1 MLKKYKVL
9 NRMILLILTIM
20 LAFPQGLSPTAFAAN
35 PIRLVIDGKDFTR
48 NAAPVIQNDRT
59 LVPIR
64 VITEQL
70 GGEVE
75 WNNAERSVK
84 IVKGNTTVILR
95 IDSHLIE
102 IQNGEKTY
110 TLVDVP
116 PKIINERTFVPLR
129 LVGNALGISVEWD
142 NANRTVNVSSKK
154 SSMVEPFFDVKLNI
168 NNGQA
173 ITGKTNLQIS
183 TGNTNISNA
192 TEIKYLLLNPN
203 TAKGKIVA
211 RGTNLT
217 QGYNFTPYISDSGEK
232 VLVAAIYDSNGR
244 FIAGDAKHVNINIAP
259 SVELTGVYN
268 NQVVE
273 NTVGLGVNTNFVPS
287 YVKYEI
293 TNIDKGKTTTTAES
307 DPFGPYNWGP
317 NMEDNGNY
325 AIKVI
330 AFDENGKSYESPVV
344 VVQVAMTRKL
354 SLNGI
359 PANKIIDRPV
369 TLLASRNFAVSET
382 QYILRDSKSGFEEII
397 ATIPYGSYSWFPEPD
412 LAGMKEVFVRVKDGR
427 GVYHE
432 SAPISVNI
440 PSTHK
445 FILSGIGPKQVLTGP
460 VKLKTIS
467 NVKLTS
473 VNYVL
478 LNPITGA
485 RTNIATNQNPSVEFT
500 FTPTTTG
507 EYKIQVEGIL
517 AGKTIRGQEIPFK
530 VYLGK
535 TYGPTP
541 VIAKD
546 KFLGMASNLAVE
558 SWKNTGMSAAL
569 QTAQSILETGW
580 GQSVP
585 TDKYTGKV
593 SNNLFGIKGVGPN
606 GSVISN
612 TWEEYD
618 GITFRIDAE
627 FRAYKS
633 VNESWADHKEFLKKD
648 RYQILRDVMYDS
660 TQGAWA
666 LRRAGYATDSQY
678 PIKLM
683 NLIKQY
689 NLHELDKIG
698 I

>member
-1 MLKKYKVL
+1 MLKKYKTL
-9 NRMILLILTIM
+9 TRMILLILAIM
-20 LAFPQGLSPTAFAAN
+20 LTFPQSLSPSFAAN
-35 PIRLVIDGKDFTR
+35 SIRLVIDGKDFT
-48 NAAPVIQNDRT
+48 NTAAPVIQNDRT

-70 GGEVE
+70 GGQVE
-75 WNNAERSVK
+75 WNNAE
-84 IVKGNTTVILR
+84 GNTTVLLR

-116 PKIINERTFVPLR
+116 PKIINDRTFVPLR

-142 NANRTVNVSSKK
+142 NANRIVNVD
-154 SSMVEPFFDVKLNI
+154 SMKTAVVEPFSDVKLNI

-173 ITGKTNLQIS
+173 ISGKTNIQIS
-183 TGNTNISNA
+183 TGNTNLKNA
-192 TEIKYLLLNPN
+192 EEIKYLLLDPN

-217 QGYNFTPYISDSGEK
+217 SNYEYFPHISDNGEK

-244 FIAGDAKHVNINIAP
+244 FIAGDAKQVNVNIVP
-259 SVELTGVYN
+259 SVELTGIYN
-268 NQVVE
+268 NQVID
-273 NTVGLGVNTNFVPS
+273 NTVSLGADTSFVPAF
-287 YVKYEI
+287 VKYEI
-293 TNIDKGKTTTTAES
+293 TNIDKDKTTTTAES

-317 NMEDNGNY
+317 DMEDNGNY

-330 AFDENGKSYESPVV
+330 AFDENGKSYESAPVV
-344 VVQVAMTRKL
+344 VQADMKRKL
-354 SLNGI
+354 SLTGV
-359 PANKIIDRPV
+359 PANKIIDRPIN
-369 TLLASRNFAVSET
+369 LLASRNFAVSET
-382 QYILRDSKSGFEEII
+382 QYILRDSKNGFEEVI
-397 ATIPYGSYSWFPEPD
+397 ATIPYGSYSWFPDPD
-412 LAGMKEVFVRVKDGR
+412 LAGMKEVFVRVKDSR
-427 GVYHE
+427 GAYHDSE
-432 SAPISVNI
+432 PISVNI

-445 FILSGIGPKQVLTGP
+445 LILSGIGPKQVLTGP

-478 LNPITGA
+478 INQKTGS
-485 RTNIATNQNPSVEFT
+485 RTNIATNQNPSEEFT
-500 FTPTTTG
+500 YTPTTTG
-507 EYKIQVEGIL
+507 DYKIQVEGSY
-517 AGKTIRGQEIPFK
+517 AGKTIKGEEIPFK

-546 KFLGMASNLAVE
+546 KFLGMASGLAVD
-558 SWKNTGMSAAL
+558 SWKKTGMSAAL

-593 SNNLFGIKGVGPN
+593 SNNLFGIKGAGSN

-627 FRAYKS
+627 FRAYNS

-689 NLHELDKIG
+689 NLYELDKIS

>member
-9 NRMILLILTIM
+9 NRTILLILAIM
-20 LAFPQGLSPTAFAAN
+20 LAFPQYLSPSTFAAN
-35 PIRLVIDGKDFTR
+35 PIRLVIDGKDFTQ

-64 VITEQL
+64 IITEQL

-84 IVKGNTTVILR
+84 VVKGNTTVILR

-142 NANRTVNVSSKK
+142 NANRIVNVNSKK
-154 SSMVEPFFDVKLNI
+154 PAVVEPFFDVKLNL

-173 ITGKTNLQIS
+173 ISGKTNIQIS
-183 TGNTNISNA
+183 TGNVKNA
-192 TEIKYLLLNPN
+192 AEIKYLLIDPK
-203 TAKGKIVA
+203 TSKGKIVA

-217 QGYNFTPYISDSGEK
+217 SDYQYFPYISDNGEK

-244 FIAGDAKHVNINIAP
+244 FIAGDAKQVNVNIVP
-259 SVELTGVYN
+259 SVQLTGVSN
-268 NQVVE
+268 NQVIN
-273 NTVGLGVNTNFVPS
+273 NTVGLGVNTSFVPV

-293 TNIDKGKTTTTAES
+293 TNIDKNNTTTTAES
-307 DPFGPYNWGP
+307 DPFGPYNWSL
-317 NMEDNGNY
+317 NMEDSGNY
-325 AIKVI
+325 AIKAI
-330 AFDENGKSYESPVV
+330 AFDENGKSYESQVV
-344 VVQVAMTRKL
+344 VVKAEIARKL
-354 SLNGI
+354 SLTGI
-359 PANKIIDRPV
+359 PSNKIIDRPIS
-369 TLLASRNFAVSET
+369 LLASRNFAVSET
-382 QYILRDSKSGFEEII
+382 QYILRDSKNGFEEII

-412 LAGMKEVFVRVKDGR
+412 LAGMKEVFVRVKDSR
-427 GVYHE
+427 GVYHDSE
-432 SAPISVNI
+432 PISVNI

-445 FILSGIGPKQVLTGP
+445 LILSGIGPNQVLTEA

-478 LNPITGA
+478 INPKTGA

-500 FTPTTTG
+500 YTPTTAG
-507 EYKIQVEGIL
+507 DYKIQVEGSY
-517 AGKTIRGQEIPFK
+517 AGKTIKGEEIPFK

-546 KFLGMASNLAVE
+546 KFLGMASGLAVD
-558 SWKNTGMSAAL
+558 SWKKTGMSAAL

-627 FRAYKS
+627 FRAYKT
-633 VNESWADHKEFLKKD
+633 VNESWGDHKEFLKKD
-648 RYQILRDVMYDS
+648 RYQILREVMYDS